1 MLLEILSGVLPVDEN
16 CDPMFLVSKQN
27 NGSFLFSTRLSS
39 SYSGMNAYD
48 LKKEIFNFLYLLCSV
63 NLNANYAALLSFY
76 SSLPVEHKATF
87 VQYTV
92 MADRV
97 VYLMSV

>member
-16 CDPMFLVSKQN
+16 RDPKFLVSKQN

-48 LKKEIFNFLYLLCSV
+48 LKKENI
-63 NLNANYAALLSFY
+63 
-76 SSLPVEHKATF
+76 
-87 VQYTV
+87 
-92 MADRV
+92 
-97 VYLMSV
+97 